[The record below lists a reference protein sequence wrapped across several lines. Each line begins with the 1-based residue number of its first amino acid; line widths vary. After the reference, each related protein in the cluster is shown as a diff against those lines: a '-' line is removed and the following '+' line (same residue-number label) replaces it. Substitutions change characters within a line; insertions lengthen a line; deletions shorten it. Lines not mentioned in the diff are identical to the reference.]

1 MWWSIYI
8 LDKLVSTGS
17 RRRCLIS
24 DLQPDGRLPVDDE
37 AWVRF
42 PQCLFV
48 RPELGGLVFTSIPP
62 TIRQHAVTDIAARIV
77 VM

>member
-17 RRRCLIS
+17 RRRCLIP

-42 PQCLFV
+42 PQCPFV
-48 RPELGGLVFTSIPP
+48 
-62 TIRQHAVTDIAARIV
+62 
-77 VM
+77 